1 MSEKYRDARFSSIKT
16 VDQKLVLPQLFL
28 SSEEVGWEGLV
39 VRAFREPFELE
50 GYLTPGIT
58 DPTLVLITQGAMYAE
73 QRPVN
78 GPWKGL
84 TVQQGD
90 LMLQPPSSGIVSELR
105 WKSLTSEPMQTL
117 HLQLNHKLISRT
129 AIEVL
134 GYNPSRLS
142 WITRSGFQDP
152 LIAQIGFALWR
163 ELEHPSPMSKLYAQ
177 TAAQML
183 AVHLLRYYTRVEADR
198 AIREVPQRLAPRQ
211 LNRVMEFLRLHLN
224 GDLSLERLAEQAGF
238 SPYHFA
244 RLFQQT
250 TGESPHQFVLRERIE
265 KAQRLLRETDVTLA
279 NIALEVG
286 FANQSHFN
294 RVFKRYLGLTPHAYR
309 QTR

>member
-1 MSEKYRDARFSSIKT
+1 M
-16 VDQKLVLPQLFL
+16 LPQLFL

-39 VRAFREPFELE
+39 VRAFHEPLELE
-50 GYLTPGIT
+50 GYLAPGIADT
-58 DPTLVLITQGAMYAE
+58 SLVLITQGAMYAE
-73 QRPVN
+73 QRPLN
-78 GPWKGL
+78 GPWKGQ
-84 TVQQGD
+84 TIQQGD
-90 LMLQPPSSGIVSELR
+90 LMLQPPSSGAISELR
-105 WKSLTSEPMQTL
+105 WKSLSSEPMQTL
-117 HLQLNHKLISRT
+117 HLQLNQKLISRA

-134 GYNPSRLS
+134 GYNPARLTLLS
-142 WITRSGFQDP
+142 RSGFQDP

-163 ELEHPSPMSKLYAQ
+163 ELEHPSPISRLYAQ

-183 AVHLLRYYTRVEADR
+183 AVHLLRHYARVEADSSL
-198 AIREVPQRLAPRQ
+198 RELPQRLTPRQ
-211 LNRVMEFLRLHLN
+211 LNRVIEFLRLHLN

-265 KAQRLLRETDVTLA
+265 KAQQLLKETDATLA
-279 NIALEVG
+279 NIALEAG

-309 QTR
+309 QSC